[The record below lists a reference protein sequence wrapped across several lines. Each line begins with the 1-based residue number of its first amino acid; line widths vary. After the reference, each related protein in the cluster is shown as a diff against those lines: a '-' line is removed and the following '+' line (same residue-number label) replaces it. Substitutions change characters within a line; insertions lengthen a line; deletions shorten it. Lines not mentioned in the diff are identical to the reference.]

1 MVPVI
6 LGLFGLGG
14 SEFIF
19 IILLLTGLIFLI
31 RK

>member
-1 MVPVI
+1 MPVI

-14 SEFIF
+14 SELIF
-19 IILLLTGLIFLI
+19 TILLLTGLIFLM